1 MMNDEDKAAR
11 RAFINGLRSEGNDQ
25 TIEEAVKAEADA
37 AVKQD
42 DRGWIVRI
50 LDQSG
55 ASEGDDDVVEEVK
68 GFLDL
73 AHANA
78 FARAYVRDSIE
89 RCRVPGAAD
98 RDVLES
104 WFAFGENAEVVDA
117 GEEGWKSSTELDDF
131 VSSPATPMER
141 DWRALD
147 PRRLVSD
154 EELAGPPDEDN
165 QDDDEDD
172 EAFVTEVIRR
182 RQQKQ

>member
-1 MMNDEDKAAR
+1 MNDEDREAR
-11 RAFINGLRSEGNDQ
+11 RAFINGIRGGGSDQ
-25 TIEEAVKAEADA
+25 STEEAAQAEAEA
-37 AVKQD
+37 TVKQAD
-42 DRGWIVRI
+42 DGWVVRI

-98 RDVLES
+98 RDVLQS

-131 VSSPATPMER
+131 ASSPATPMER
-141 DWRALD
+141 DWRTLD

-154 EELAGPPDEDN
+154 EELAGPPDEND
-165 QDDDEDD
+165 QDEDD
-172 EAFVTEVIRR
+172 DDAFVAEIIRH
-182 RQQKQ
+182 RQQEQ